1 MKTNNVH
8 DTFFREVFSVKE
20 NALDFLSGTLP
31 PAIKQELSLA
41 TMQLD
46 SNSYTDSKLKT
57 HFSDM
62 VYTCS
67 TKSGNAVHISLL
79 FEHKSYKPKYPRLQL
94 LRYMVNIWYSRLKQ
108 GQELQPVIPIVLYHG
123 TAKWRKKRFRDYF
136 LHKATV
142 FDRFIP
148 AFDYILSDLSEYT
161 NEEIKDGMFNRSAL
175 IISLFLF
182 KYIFKPKLLL
192 TYLKKFLKL
201 GKLYYRE
208 EEGLRFIES
217 VFRYIFLA
225 TEIKQ
230 DKIIEQAAA
239 ISENLEEKAMTTGE
253 KLIHKGLKQ
262 GLEQGE
268 LIDKQQV
275 LIRQADKKFGLTEGE
290 KEAIR
295 TCNTPAKLDSAL
307 DTILTAESKSEI
319 LRLLD

>member
-1 MKTNNVH
+1 MYMKTENVH

-31 PAIKQELSLA
+31 PALKRELSLE

-67 TKSGNAVHISLL
+67 TKSGSSVRISLL

-108 GQELQPVIPIVLYHG
+108 GEELQPVIPIVLYHG

-136 LHKATV
+136 RVGGSV

-148 AFDYILSDLSEYT
+148 AFDYILADLSEYT

-182 KYIFKPKLLL
+182 KYIFKPKLLI
-192 TYLKKFLKL
+192 TYLKKFLEL

-217 VFRYIFLA
+217 VFRYIFTA
-225 TEIKQ
+225 ANIEHE
-230 DKIIEQAAA
+230 KIITRAAEL
-239 ISENLEEKAMTTGE
+239 SNSMEDTAMTAADRLRKEG
-253 KLIHKGLKQ
+253 K
-262 GLEQGE
+262 EQGE
-268 LIDKQQV
+268 LLKEQQV
-275 LIRQADKKFGLTEGE
+275 LIRLVNKKFGLTEDE
-290 KEAIR
+290 KDTIQS
-295 TCNTPAKLDSAL
+295 CNEPEKLDKAL
-307 DTILTAESKSEI
+307 DTILTAESKDEV
-319 LRLLD
+319 LCLLN